1 MATLLSSS
9 TSSLLFSNLSPPSLS
24 PISLSLSLSFS
35 SSASLSSSISLSSLS
50 KRLSLSSKR
59 LSLSSFTVNA
69 AAAASEKKK
78 VLIVNTNSGGH
89 AVIGFYF
96 AKQLLGCGHDV
107 TILTVGDESSDKMK
121 KPPFS
126 RFSHKKAQTDAGRKK
141 PGPGIMLQ
149 EIVDGGGKT
158 VWGDVGAIGTVLE
171 GLTFDVVLDNN
182 GKDLD
187 AVRPVADWAKSS
199 GVGQFLFISSAGIYK
214 QTEEPPHVEGDA
226 VKADAGHV
234 AVEKYLSEVFDNW
247 ASFRPQ
253 YMIGSGNN
261 KDCEEWFFDRKPVPI
276 PGSGMQLT
284 NISHVKDLSSML
296 TKAVENPTAASGN
309 IFNCVSDRAVTLDGM
324 AKLCAKAAGLPVEI
338 VHYDPKTIGSDA
350 KKAFPFRNMHF
361 YAEPRAAKDILGWQ
375 SATNLPE
382 DLKERFEEYVKIGRD
397 KKAMT
402 FDIDDKIIESLKVP
416 VSV

>member
-9 TSSLLFSNLSPPSLS
+9 SSSLLSTNLSPPSL
-24 PISLSLSLSFS
+24 PSLSLS
-35 SSASLSSSISLSSLS
+35 SLSLSSTSSLSPSSISLSHRSLS
-50 KRLSLSSKR
+50 PSSRK
-59 LSLSSFTVNA
+59 LSLSSFTVKA
-69 AAAASEKKK
+69 LASEKKK

-96 AKQLLGCGHDV
+96 AKELLGSGHDV
-107 TILTVGDESSDKMK
+107 TVLTVGDEGSDKMK
-121 KPPFS
+121 KPPFT
-126 RFSHKKAQTDAGRKK
+126 RFS
-141 PGPGIMLQ
+141 
-149 EIVDGGGKT
+149 EIVEGGGKT
-158 VWGDVGAIGTVLE
+158 VWGDVGAIGSVLE

-187 AVRPVADWAKSS
+187 TVRPVADWAKSS

-214 QTEEPPHVEGDA
+214 STDEPPHVEGDT

-234 AVEKYLSEVFDNW
+234 AVEKYISEVFGNW

-261 KDCEEWFFDRKPVPI
+261 KDCEEWFFDRIVRGRPVPI

-284 NISHVKDLSSML
+284 NITHVRDLSSML

-338 VHYDPKTIGSDA
+338 VHYDPKSIGSDA

-361 YAEPRAAKDILGWQ
+361 YAEPRAAKDLLGWK
-375 SATNLPE
+375 STTNLPE
-382 DLKERFEEYVKIGRD
+382 DLKDRFEEYVKIGRD
-397 KKAMT
+397 KKAIK
-402 FDIDDKIIESLKVP
+402 FDIDDKILESLKVP
-416 VSV
+416 AAV